1 MNNSNALAEIQSKY
15 PNCNLLLPAA
25 TSVQINP
32 FYKCSV
38 MEVVADTAPNSGD
51 IFSVGK
57 VKTGEDG
64 KGKAIYEDVFSPAK
78 PLLMKLATAAGIQ
91 FHPEYTTVTREN
103 TNTYVG
109 KAYGAVR
116 LPDGSYKTH
125 METKRIC
132 LDDEESKYRLEFMD
146 KSIMGI
152 HDWRAAKAASEM
164 FKGEWKDDPEKI
176 NQWGKPEKYYV
187 IADSDREKYIER
199 SILVNM
205 TLLRKTASEKAQTG
219 AILRVIRALL
229 GIKGT
234 YSKAEL
240 EKPFVV
246 PTVTFAPDY
255 TDPTVRSAMLQ
266 QGMNS
271 MGNMFGASSTPPA
284 ISTAFSGEAF
294 SSDFNPEDEIDN
306 PAFASEQAEDS
317 DVRLNLMAKKDY
329 SIEPAADNSDNVFV
343 LEEPMLN
350 ETGNTLVYPFG
361 FEPTYHKY
369 RMDYPEKLK
378 MGNNIFVGA
387 MADIF
392 GKWVPD
398 EWIRDV
404 METCLDNP
412 IHNYLFLTKNPERYT
427 EVGVPAGLENMW
439 YGTTITCDADADR
452 FNYLPAACNTF
463 VSIEPLMGDIVSK
476 HNVMFRQVDWIIIG
490 AETGRNKNKIV
501 PELQWIKDIVV
512 KADYNS
518 VPVFMKDSLIPI
530 VGEENMRREFP
541 KQLQHSEISPKL
553 KAKLF
558 DGCASCKAHL
568 RKSEMITLLARSKRG
583 EQPKQFGFMCR
594 DCFKEFCK
602 DLGLDIPELI
612 GLAES
617 VTIGPGDEDE

>member
-1 MNNSNALAEIQSKY
+1 MNKSKIEWCDHTWN
-15 PNCNLLLPAA
+15 PITGCRHNCSYCYARR
-25 TSVQINP
+25 
-32 FYKCSV
+32 
-38 MEVVADTAPNSGD
+38 MTAR
-51 IFSVGK
+51 F
-57 VKTGEDG
+57 
-64 KGKAIYEDVFSPAK
+64 
-78 PLLMKLATAAGIQ
+78 AG
-91 FHPEYTTVTREN
+91 
-103 TNTYVG
+103 
-109 KAYGAVR
+109 
-116 LPDGSYKTH
+116 
-125 METKRIC
+125 
-132 LDDEESKYRLEFMD
+132 
-146 KSIMGI
+146 
-152 HDWRAAKAASEM
+152 
-164 FKGEWKDDPEKI
+164 
-176 NQWGKPEKYYV
+176 
-187 IADSDREKYIER
+187 
-199 SILVNM
+199 
-205 TLLRKTASEKAQTG
+205 
-219 AILRVIRALL
+219 
-229 GIKGT
+229 
-234 YSKAEL
+234 
-240 EKPFVV
+240 
-246 PTVTFAPDY
+246 
-255 TDPTVRSAMLQ
+255 
-266 QGMNS
+266 
-271 MGNMFGASSTPPA
+271 
-284 ISTAFSGEAF
+284 
-294 SSDFNPEDEIDN
+294 
-306 PAFASEQAEDS
+306 

-452 FNYLPAACNTF
+452 FNYLPAGCNTF
-463 VSIEPLMGDIVSK
+463 VSIEPLMEDIVSK

-583 EQPKQFGFMCR
+583 EQPKQFEFMCR

-612 GLAES
+612 GLAEN